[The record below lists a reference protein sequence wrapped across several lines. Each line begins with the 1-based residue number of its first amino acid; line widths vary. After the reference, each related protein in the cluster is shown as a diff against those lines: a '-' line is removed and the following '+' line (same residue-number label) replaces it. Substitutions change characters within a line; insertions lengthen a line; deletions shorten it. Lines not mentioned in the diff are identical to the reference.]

1 MAKRTR
7 STYLAKLIIFGFRLD
22 RPKYYLRAI
31 NQTDVFDKSLGEAL
45 LFASQLFAAS
55 KRPDIFARFHIS
67 DEIKLRST
75 LRTLIANKINVKRLT
90 RV

>member
-1 MAKRTR
+1 MAKRAR
-7 STYLAKLIIFGFRLD
+7 STSPAKLIIFGFRLD
-22 RPKYYLRAI
+22 RPKYVPLIRLTYSISPSTRYNFSSSSYSRRANVRVSLRVPQIA
-31 NQTDVFDKSLGEAL
+31 
-45 LFASQLFAAS
+45 
-55 KRPDIFARFHIS
+55 